1 MNKED
6 IENEI
11 KKQLGLSLS
20 ALPTGTA
27 ALDISQSPEKEKL
40 KRSDVGGKKK
50 YSKSKHSTIRVE
62 TTSCEVVRPGEREA
76 LDRIKEEAQLELES
90 EKRSRDFK
98 VSEDARKFL
107 AGKYIFPLKEKSAK
121 FPRARWF
128 CRLCEY
134 HCDNLSKCLDHISEP
149 RHQRLTRLRELDTT
163 LTNLPRPSRHHL
175 ESLNKLLEDVQRNYG
190 LSTEDIKARQD
201 LADSVH
207 RLLEVK
213 VGLFHILFSW
223 GNFVLILITI

>member
-40 KRSDVGGKKK
+40 KRSDVGKKK
-50 YSKSKHSTIRVE
+50 HNKSKHSTIRVE

-223 GNFVLILITI
+223 GNFVLILIVI